1 MIHDDMI
8 RIGTLIKGAQAP
20 SLITQLAP
28 HGFES
33 FSLTFWQTL
42 GDTNLRTLAKQVS
55 DAIGDRDIRITT
67 VSIFGNP
74 LLDDESGETTREG
87 WRQCIRHAQDFGC
100 DLVTGFTGRLPDRPI
115 DESLPAY
122 KSVFSELVRE
132 AEDQGVRLAF
142 ENCDMGG
149 TWQSGS
155 WNIAHNPTAWQMMF
169 DAVPS
174 GSVGLEWEPCHQLV
188 SLIDP
193 IPQLRKWAPKIFHL
207 HGKDATVAWDVV
219 REYGV
224 HGPRPF
230 AWHRT
235 PGFGDSN
242 WSDIITILMQNG
254 YKGALDIEGYHD
266 PVHRGELELSGQL
279 QGLKYLKACR
289 GGDYVPSVF

>member
-42 GDTNLRTLAKQVS
+42 GDTNLQTLAKQVS

-87 WRQCIRHAQDFGC
+87 WRQCIRHAHDFGC

-224 HGPRPF
+224 HGPHRF